1 MNEKLSIKIHVSSDF
16 LEVIND
22 LYSEYNISDT
32 INNIWLLYASLI
44 KDKKV
49 SKELLQDMLS
59 FCVLQQRLITVIYLC
74 SLPDPETLGLIR
86 QSKKM
91 EESATSFD

>member
-1 MNEKLSIKIHVSSDF
+1 MKKKLSIKIHVSADF
-16 LEVIND
+16 LEVMND

-32 INNIWLLYASLI
+32 INNIWLLYANLI

-59 FCVLQQRLITVIYLC
+59 FCVLQQRLITAIYLC
-74 SLPDPETLGLIR
+74 PLPDPEALGLTR
-86 QSKKM
+86 QTKKI
-91 EESATSFD
+91 EERAASLD